1 MLYISKLKHNKMKS
15 IKFSDEQL
23 EFLREQYTD
32 ELANAEKY
40 VEQVKEILKKLGAE
54 VKASKIGTEQPV
66 KVEKKRGRKPKVAV
80 AEVKEPKKRGRK
92 PKVVATVA
100 DAPVETPVKPEKK
113 TKSKKAATSTKKQ
126 VKAKGKSAE
135 KRVAKRSR
143 KPVVKTAVEAP
154 VAVIETPVTE

>member
-23 EFLREQYTD
+23 EFLREQYTE

-54 VKASKIGTEQPV
+54 VKASKIGTDQPV

-92 PKVVATVA
+92 PKVAVA

-113 TKSKKAATSTKKQ
+113 TKLKKVANSTKKQ
-126 VKAKGKSAE
+126 VNAKGKPAE
-135 KRVAKRSR
+135 KRVTKRTRKSVAK
-143 KPVVKTAVEAP
+143 PAVEAP
-154 VAVIETPVTE
+154 VAVIDTPVTE